1 MALTGDLPQQDRVV
15 SSCSIDGQDVR
26 RVVIGLVSFGRIAK
40 MPVNRICARIDMTV
54 ASKRGW

>member
-15 SSCSIDGQDVR
+15 SSCPIDGQDVR

-40 MPVNRICARIDMTV
+40 VPVDRVCAWVDVTV